1 MADGKK
7 PTEEV
12 ITYVKPK
19 KVDGEITMTDGN
31 KVKEIP
37 LPKESA

>member
-1 MADGKK
+1 MAEEKK

-19 KVDGEITMTDGN
+19 QVGGEITMADGN